1 MILKNTNIL
10 KNLIMSKNSLINW
23 YIHNQYNQ
31 YLLKLTSTIDI
42 CRCRK
47 MRFNYTNFDIDM
59 KNYDGLEI

>member
-1 MILKNTNIL
+1 
-10 KNLIMSKNSLINW
+10 MSKNSLINR
-23 YIHNQYNQ
+23 YIRNQYNQ
-31 YLLKLTSTIDI
+31 CLLKLTSTLDI